1 MSSKNRGDLVDFLTE
16 LFDNG
21 MFALK
26 GIFIILGFIFFIL
39 LMYKICKLIILIFIE
54 IINYIRLNKGIII
67 FSDFNNCSIKDYR
80 NWCINFLYK
89 NSYKNIVK
97 KDLGDKYCFLTCQNN
112 DMPNCVLCYKETI
125 SMTDRDLDENAVRL
139 LLSFM
144 KINNINDGIIISNGK
159 ASKSTLEFI
168 NSMPDNLCITIL
180 DCNALKSDFNI
191 NNTGYKYFAEL

>member
-1 MSSKNRGDLVDFLTE
+1 MEFITE
-16 LFDNG
+16 LFNNG

-39 LMYKICKLIILIFIE
+39 LIYKLFKLIILILIE

-67 FSDFNNCSIKDYR
+67 FSDFNNCAIKDYR

-89 NSYKNIVK
+89 LNYKDIIRR
-97 KDLGDKYCFLTCQNN
+97 DLEDQYCFLTCENN
-112 DMPNCVLCYKETI
+112 GMPNCILCYKDNI
-125 SMTDRDLDENAVRL
+125 SLMNPYLNENAVKL

-144 KINNINDGIIISNGK
+144 KVNNINDGIVISNGK

-168 NSMPDNLCITIL
+168 NSMPDNICITVL
-180 DCNALKSDFNI
+180 DSNTLKSDFHI
-191 NNTGYKYFAEL
+191 NNNGYKYFNKIKI